1 MPFVPHTSSQIQDM
15 LRRLGAGAIEEL
27 YDEIPGR
34 LLRSEPPLIPP
45 GLDEAGISRIA
56 RERSGR
62 NAPLLCFA
70 GGGAYEHHIPAA
82 IWDIASR
89 GEYYSNY
96 TPYQA
101 EAAQGSL
108 QLTYEYQTMIAALT
122 GMDVANASLY
132 DGATAFAEACL
143 MAVRCNKQSGSKRI
157 LVARSVHPAWR
168 SVAQTLLRGQGIEL
182 VEVGLDSSGRADFSP
197 VDHES
202 GGGFAALAVAM
213 PNYLGGVPNIKAW
226 RARADRARALLVVG
240 VNPVSLGL
248 LKPPGEWGAD
258 IVCGEGQPLG
268 IPMSGGGPYLGLLA
282 CKSRFLRQMPG
293 RLAGRTVDTAGNP
306 AYVLTLQAREQH
318 IRRSRATSNICTN
331 QGLMVTAATL
341 YMALLGGEGL
351 RRVAAACHARTR
363 ELVDTLTA
371 IPGIRRVFDAPSF
384 HEDALHLDRPVA
396 PVLAALADRG
406 ILGGIDLSP
415 HYPELGNALLVCA
428 TEMRTS
434 EDIGCY
440 ADAMREIIG
449 GKLQAVRAGHA
460 A

>member
-1 MPFVPHTSSQIQDM
+1 MPFVPHTGEQAESM
-15 LRRLGAGAIEEL
+15 LSRMGVTRFRDL
-27 YDEIPGR
+27 YDEVPDR
-34 LLRSEPPLIPP
+34 LLRDEPPIIFP
-45 GLDEAGISRIA
+45 GLDEAGITRIA
-56 RERSGR
+56 RERARR
-62 NAPLLCFA
+62 NEPLLCFA

-89 GEYYSNY
+89 GEFYSNY

-108 QLTYEYQTMIAALT
+108 QLTYEYQTMIAGLT

-143 MAVRCNKQSGSKRI
+143 MAVRCNRKSGSKRI
-157 LVARSVHPAWR
+157 LVARSVHPVWR
-168 SVAQTLLRGQGIEL
+168 AVAHTLLRGQGIEL
-182 VEVGLDSSGRADFSP
+182 VEVPMDASGRADFAP
-197 VDHES
+197 VDRES
-202 GGGFAALAVAM
+202 GGGFAALAVAY

-240 VNPVSLGL
+240 VNPVSLGML
-248 LKPPGEWGAD
+248 RPPGEWGAD

-282 CKSRFLRQMPG
+282 CKTRFLRQMPG
-293 RLAGRTVDTAGNP
+293 RVAGRTVDKAGDP

-331 QGLMVTAATL
+331 QGLMVTAATM

-351 RRVAAACHARTR
+351 RRVAAACHARAS
-363 ELVDTLTA
+363 ELVAALTA
-371 IPGIRRVFDAPSF
+371 ISGVRRAFDAPFF
-384 HEDALHLDRPVA
+384 HEDVLCLDRPVA
-396 PVLAALADRG
+396 PVLAALAEKG
-406 ILGGIDLSP
+406 VLGGIDVSEQ
-415 HYPELGNALLVCA
+415 YPELGHAILVCA
-428 TEMRTS
+428 TEVRTS
-434 EDIGCY
+434 EDIGRY
-440 ADAMREIIG
+440 ASALRELMG
-449 GKLQAVRAGHA
+449 RNLKSVRTGHA